1 MENTSGQGKAAI
13 VPSEIDRWNWG
24 AFLLNWIWGIGNN
37 TYIALLMFV
46 PFVNIVMPFVLG
58 AKGSN
63 WAWSNKRWE
72 SIEHFKQVQR
82 KWAIWS
88 VIAYLVLIGLFVAL
102 FFSITAAVKNSEV
115 YKRSIVKLQ
124 SNSTAMNTLGTPIT
138 TGFPIGSI
146 EISGPKG
153 KADFSFSVEGSK
165 STGTVY
171 VDAVKD
177 LGTWKINRIEL
188 EVEGYQDRINLN
200 Q

>member
-46 PFVNIVMPFVLG
+46 PFVDIVMPFVLG

-102 FFSITAAVKNSEV
+102 FFYIMAAAKSSEV
-115 YKRSIVKLQ
+115 YKLSIVKLQ
-124 SNSTAMNTLGTPIT
+124 SNSAATNALGTPIT
-138 TGFPIGSI
+138 TGFPMGSI

-153 KADFSFSVEGSK
+153 KADFSFSAEGSK

>member
-63 WAWSNKRWE
+63 WAWRNKRWE
-72 SIEHFKQVQR
+72 SIDHFKQVQR

-188 EVEGYQDRINLN
+188 EVEGRQDRINLN